1 MINDNCHIHYWGT
14 GIIILI
20 NNQQFH
26 FNELQKEILFAI
38 NKKISLNKLL
48 LNKEIVDNANF
59 DEIYITFYNQLKKYQ
74 IISEHSNGN
83 FTSSGEVGKFYPLKL
98 SLQITNKCHLKCKHC
113 YMCASPENNDFLIE
127 KKLDELLK
135 NLKGKIYSI
144 QITGGEPM
152 LHKNFFDISQL
163 CKKNCLYLTL
173 TTTGM
178 LINDRNAEKLKIFSD
193 IQVSLHSYRDYEHDY
208 LTNSKGSG
216 QKVIKGINSL
226 KKVGNTNIS
235 ISHIVTN
242 KNFSD
247 LNQILKFAQNNKIS
261 DVTFGLMSKLGRGK
275 NLDKSF
281 FLSED
286 NIDIVM
292 EELESCK
299 EVYYDINFSDWHDVD
314 NNFNKIASMPCE
326 AGTLTWVINEKG
338 NILPCEYFTYHGCN
352 IGSIKDLK
360 SLVEQNPRYKTI
372 HSANELINSFELD
385 NVDSDLICE
394 KIKMIAS
401 VE

>member
-1 MINDNCHIHYWGT
+1 
-14 GIIILI
+14 
-20 NNQQFH
+20 
-26 FNELQKEILFAI
+26 
-38 NKKISLNKLL
+38 
-48 LNKEIVDNANF
+48 
-59 DEIYITFYNQLKKYQ
+59 
-74 IISEHSNGN
+74 
-83 FTSSGEVGKFYPLKL
+83 
-98 SLQITNKCHLKCKHC
+98 
-113 YMCASPENNDFLIE
+113 MCASPENNDFLIE

-193 IQVSLHSYRDYEHDY
+193 IQVSLHSYKDYEHDY
-208 LTNSKGSG
+208 LTNSKGSR

-226 KKVGNTNIS
+226 KKVGYTNIS